1 MKKIRSRKD
10 LKVIDLMIAHGAAGY
25 GVYVMLT
32 EYLSERKTL
41 RSRADIARIAYEL
54 HAEAEMVRSVLE
66 DFGLFEYND
75 DSFENE
81 KPAPKKERAHK
92 PEPEPAPAEPAP
104 APLPRASQQ
113 PPKRGKKVKISYF
126 RKGKPSVKV
135 ASNKYNDSKP
145 LHNDPDKGYSLRDCW
160 SRET

>member
-32 EYLSERKTL
+32 EYLSERKAL
-41 RSRADIARIAYEL
+41 RSRSDIARIAYEL

-75 DSFENE
+75 DRFENE
-81 KPAPKKERAHK
+81 KPAPKKERANK
-92 PEPEPAPAEPAP
+92 PEPEPTPAEPMP
-104 APLPRASQQ
+104 ESEPSPQASSS
-113 PPKRGKKVKISYF
+113 PKPHTIDRRRTGKKVKISH
-126 RKGKPSVKV
+126 
-135 ASNKYNDSKP
+135 
-145 LHNDPDKGYSLRDCW
+145 LHKGYSLRDSW